1 MNGNKLEKAIAL
13 GLSTVLV
20 SMSCLNASAIDY
32 KKVLNKKNISIAALG
47 SAVILGSYFL
57 YNHFKAPGAE
67 KSQDEEQLVG
77 INDHQVE
84 KSEKNKE
91 EIAEEEEKTTEN
103 EEKDQINEE
112 SNENDEKNL
121 QMELKECLKEEHVEP
136 ASMEE
141 RTDKLTIDGRKF
153 DIFDTSNINE
163 LGKKV
168 YIYKTAR
175 VNSPRIQDISENDKN
190 NIIEAEDIID
200 IRMVE
205 TGENEADPVL
215 IFHNGEKV
223 KEKDLN
229 LNEHFRQDKK
239 GDGMVYFK
247 SKDKLYKLGQYRCD
261 YQNKVVGD
269 LFFVDVDGRIWDRKD
284 LNNLR
289 SEKENKIYQKDSWRA
304 LLFAKGV
311 WQIRTKS

>member
-1 MNGNKLEKAIAL
+1 M
-13 GLSTVLV
+13 
-20 SMSCLNASAIDY
+20 DY
-32 KKVLNKKNISIAALG
+32 KKVLNKKNISIAAVG
-47 SAVILGSYFL
+47 SVFVSAAVVGSYFL
-57 YNHFKAPGAE
+57 YNHFKAPSAE
-67 KSQDEEQLVG
+67 KSQNKEQLGEINDDRVKKSEINRQKIAEEEQ
-77 INDHQVE
+77 
-84 KSEKNKE
+84 KS
-91 EIAEEEEKTTEN
+91 AEEEEKEQTN
-103 EEKDQINEE
+103 EELNEK
-112 SNENDEKNL
+112 DEKSL
-121 QMELKECLKEEHVEP
+121 QLELNKLKKCLKEEHVEP

-141 RTDKLTIDGRKF
+141 RTDKLTIDGREF

-190 NIIEAEDIID
+190 NITEAEDIID

-205 TGENEADPVL
+205 TGENEADQVL

-239 GDGMVYFK
+239 GDGTVYFK

-269 LFFVDVDGRIWDRKD
+269 LFFIDVDGRIWDRKD

-289 SEKENKIYQKDSWRA
+289 SEKGNKIYQKDSWKA

-311 WQIRTKS
+311 WQSRTKS